1 MIPKEGL
8 MIWTDNMIIPLHAAN
23 PLDALTCMDY
33 FYSPLTES
41 VVEYYNDY
49 ICPVPEAKQ
58 QLLHPTG
65 WNKAALKAIKSEIQ
79 LPTTVTADS
88 LDVFP
93 SPARIKASLPYYPFK
108 NQEEITAWNNL
119 FLPIVQGA

>member
-1 MIPKEGL
+1 

-65 WNKAALKAIKSEIQ
+65 WNKAALKALQSEIQ

-93 SPARIKASLPYYPFK
+93 SPARIKSSLPYYPFK

>member
-1 MIPKEGL
+1 
-8 MIWTDNMIIPLHAAN
+8 MIWTDNMIIPLHASN

-41 VVEYYNDY
+41 VVEYYDDY

-65 WNKAALKAIKSEIQ
+65 WNAAALKSMRSEIK
-79 LPTTVTADS
+79 LSPSVTANS
-88 LDVFP
+88 LVVFP
-93 SPARIKASLPYYPFK
+93 SPERIKASKPYYPFK
-108 NQEEITAWNNL
+108 NQEELTAWTSL
-119 FLPIVQGA
+119 FLPIIQGA